1 MSRAAR
7 FAVLATFVI
16 ASLAPAAGA
25 QDLYDPAVLRTFAIT
40 FDQPDWEA
48 QLRANYVSQVP
59 IAADLVLDGVL
70 YENVGVRIRGNTS
83 YTALPAGSQKFSL
96 KIETDHFVPDLEVMG
111 YDDINLNNGFRDP
124 TFSREVVYNNYVAQ
138 FIPNPRANHAIV
150 TINGQNWGV
159 YINVQQVDKRMLRA
173 YFEDD
178 DGLRINCANNPNG
191 PGLAYAGTNPANYSA
206 YEIQDAGGLADPLGA
221 LISVTNL
228 LSNEPLATWP
238 NIDAQFA
245 IDPSIWSV
253 VLENFLTDDD
263 SYVNK
268 GCDFMTYRD
277 PIDGRM
283 HLLQRDANET
293 FTAVNWLPTRNF
305 TQANKPLLSR
315 VIDDVPELRQRYFAH
330 YRALLPNLSWSGY
343 FQARFT
349 AARNLIDAAV
359 QADPKKLYSYQS
371 FLDNF
376 TTTVNMPYPGLA
388 GGNQIGVQ
396 QFVDQRA
403 TLLAGNAELVAP
415 GPSITNVQASNAQ
428 PDPAD
433 PVYVTAA
440 VAPAGNPVASVRL
453 FYRATPTTPY
463 ASLAMLDDG
472 LSGDGIAGDGVYGAL
487 LPVTAVSGQR
497 VAYYVMASASNAFL
511 SQAYS
516 PFLAE
521 RGPLYVEYYR
531 GGSTG
536 VRITEFM
543 YSGAGGEFIEVTN
556 LTSAPVDVSNWSV
569 DDDNATPGAFS
580 FGAIG
585 TLAPGE
591 SLVVSEATAD
601 AFRTT
606 WSLAATVKVIGQLGV
621 AGGNNL
627 GRNDRIHL
635 YDATGAL
642 QDRLYYGDQN
652 FPGTIR
658 TQNVSG
664 QTQCNGVGANTI
676 AAWQLSAVG
685 DVFGSVV
692 ATTVADIGA
701 PGRYV
706 QVGCDGLFANGFE
719 D

>member
-1 MSRAAR
+1 MNTTR
-7 FAVLATFVI
+7 FARMAGWLGLGLLAATP
-16 ASLAPAAGA
+16 LAAA
-25 QDLYDPAVLRTFAIT
+25 QDLYDPTVLRTFAIT
-40 FDQPDWEA
+40 FAQPDWEA

-59 IAADLVLDGVL
+59 IPANLVLDGVT
-70 YENVGVRIRGNTS
+70 YANVGVRIRGNTS
-83 YTALPAGSQKFSL
+83 YTALPTGSQKFSL
-96 KIETDHFVPDLEVMG
+96 KIETDFVDPEQEVLG
-111 YDDINLNNGFRDP
+111 FDDINLNNGFRDP

-138 FIPNPRANHAIV
+138 FVPNPRANHALV

-206 YEIQDAGGLADPLGA
+206 YEIQDAGGLADPVGT
-221 LISVTNL
+221 LIAVTNL
-228 LSNEPLATWP
+228 LSNEPLASWP

-277 PIDGRM
+277 PVDGRM

-293 FTAVNWLPTRNF
+293 FTAVGWTVTRNF

-330 YRALLPNLSWSGY
+330 YRAVQPDLSWAY
-343 FQARFT
+343 FGPRFA
-349 AARNLIDAAV
+349 AARTLIDAAV
-359 QADPKKLYSYQS
+359 QADPKKLYTYQL
-371 FLDNF
+371 FQNNF
-376 TTTVNMPYPGLA
+376 TSTVNMPLPGLA

-403 TLLAGNAELVAP
+403 TALAGTAELVAA
-415 GPSITNVQASNAQ
+415 GPAIANVQASRDQ
-428 PDPAD
+428 PDPVD
-433 PVYVTAA
+433 PVWITAA

-453 FYRATPTTPY
+453 YYRATPTTVYSSVP
-463 ASLAMLDDG
+463 MLDDG
-472 LSGDGIAGDGVYGAL
+472 VSNDGTAGDGVYGAL
-487 LPVTAVSGQR
+487 LPVTTPVSGQR
-497 VAYYVMASASNAFL
+497 VAYYVRADASNAFQ
-511 SQAYS
+511 SQTYS

-521 RGPLYVEYYR
+521 RGPSFVEYYR
-531 GGSTG
+531 GGSDG

-556 LTSAPVDVSNWSV
+556 LGAAPVDVSNWSV
-569 DDDNATPGAFS
+569 DDDNAVPGAFS
-580 FGAIG
+580 FGAVG

-591 SLVVSEATAD
+591 SLVVSEAAAD

-606 WSLAATVKVIGQLGV
+606 WSLAPAVKVVGQLGT

-635 YDATGAL
+635 YDATSAV
-642 QDRLYYGDQN
+642 QDRIYYGDQN

-658 TQNVSG
+658 TQNFSG
-664 QTQCNGVGANTI
+664 QVSCSGVGANTVST
-676 AAWQLSAVG
+676 WQLSAVG
-685 DVFGSVV
+685 DAFGSTV
-692 ATTVADIGA
+692 ATGGDIGA

-706 QVGCDGLFANGFE
+706 QVGCDAMFSDGFE
-719 D
+719 